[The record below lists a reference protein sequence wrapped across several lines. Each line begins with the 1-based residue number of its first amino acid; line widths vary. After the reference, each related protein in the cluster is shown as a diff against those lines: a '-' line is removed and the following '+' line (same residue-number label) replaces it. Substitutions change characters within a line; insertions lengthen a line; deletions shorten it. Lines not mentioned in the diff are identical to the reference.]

1 MVMNGDAT
9 TGVLPG
15 VSMTVVTKKTG
26 WPLNRSKY
34 SGTFK
39 ILVSIIDKYVT
50 RYIRI

>member
-39 ILVSIIDKYVT
+39 ISVVNNTLRKRFD
-50 RYIRI
+50 